1 MTNMQTH
8 YHSAVDSVTTLLT
21 LEPTAPHAHV
31 DGTCQPFDDWG
42 QQLQEHAAEELL
54 QTANSESSRRP
65 RAAAHEGSR
74 VRPRKRTTAAGR
86 VNRHARELACP
97 IQRRGAPTAPT
108 ARSRALFESLMN
120 LWDPDERFS
129 SLPTHPLS
137 AMFTVACLLLLSAAH
152 AIQLGAAPRG
162 RGAQSAAVSSEVSSM
177 PVSLDVL
184 SEIQQT
190 VAGQVTSCTWPL
202 TAPDHSPSS

>member
-1 MTNMQTH
+1 MGQEHRKNIKQTAD
-8 YHSAVDSVTTLLT
+8 SERAVDRVLPRARDRGSLEVEDHRGEVEIRACLVLT
-21 LEPTAPHAHV
+21 PAWPV
-31 DGTCQPFDDWG
+31 
-42 QQLQEHAAEELL
+42 L
-54 QTANSESSRRP
+54 QTA
-65 RAAAHEGSR
+65 
-74 VRPRKRTTAAGR
+74 
-86 VNRHARELACP
+86 L
-97 IQRRGAPTAPT
+97 
-108 ARSRALFESLMN
+108 SRAGSKPDEALRT
-120 LWDPDERFS
+120 PDERLS

-202 TAPDHSPSS
+202 TAPDHSPST